1 LKTPEVNNNLSV
13 AKNVQKFSSLTMKKN
28 MFYGASPL
36 IFQRAKELRNT
47 VTHAEMIIWNYLRGN
62 QSGFKFR
69 RQHPV
74 GNFILDFY
82 CHQLKLAIEIDGSI
96 HNNEETKIND
106 AERQK
111 ILEAEGIKVI
121 RFKNEEVMKKTE
133 DVIKKINVIIGQNKN
148 DRHDEC

>member
-1 LKTPEVNNNLSV
+1 
-13 AKNVQKFSSLTMKKN
+13 

-36 IFQRAKELRNT
+36 IFERAKQLRNQ

-62 QSGFKFR
+62 QCGYKFR

-96 HNNEETKIND
+96 H
-106 AERQK
+106 
-111 ILEAEGIKVI
+111 
-121 RFKNEEVMKKTE
+121 
-133 DVIKKINVIIGQNKN
+133 IKKK
-148 DRHDEC
+148 